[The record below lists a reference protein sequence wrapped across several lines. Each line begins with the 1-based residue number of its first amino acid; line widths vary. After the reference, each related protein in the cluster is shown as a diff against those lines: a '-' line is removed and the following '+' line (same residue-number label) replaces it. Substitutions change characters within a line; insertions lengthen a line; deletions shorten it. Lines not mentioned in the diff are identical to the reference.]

1 MGAAQGHLPIADR
14 VEARKCFTELHT
26 CGVEVSLSEQ
36 DIWEVFYNI
45 LVDLMEKST
54 LKDNLIQLTELKK
67 TTYLKL
73 KDKNKRNK
81 IEKLMETIEDQKK
94 SESSPNRTN
103 Y

>member
-1 MGAAQGHLPIADR
+1 
-14 VEARKCFTELHT
+14 
-26 CGVEVSLSEQ
+26 
-36 DIWEVFYNI
+36 
-45 LVDLMEKST
+45 MEKST

>member
-1 MGAAQGHLPIADR
+1 M
-14 VEARKCFTELHT
+14 EK
-26 CGVEVSLSEQ
+26 CGV
-36 DIWEVFYNI
+36 
-45 LVDLMEKST
+45 
-54 LKDNLIQLTELKK
+54 KDNLIQLNLK

-94 SESSPNRTN
+94 SESSPNKTN